1 MSIAAAI
8 STDPSPYI
16 VGQVYDIDPAVFTIW
31 ANVRL
36 DTHPNAREFAASI
49 KARGVLEA
57 ITAWVDEDGALTVER
72 GQRRAVAA
80 AAVGTPTGT
89 VPVRVIARP
98 GEADRITDQLTE
110 NIHRAAM
117 HERETVDAIGQLA
130 LLGVS
135 AAQIA
140 KRTAIKRTTVNAA
153 ITVTAR
159 PETRTRM
166 DELGLTLEQAAIFAE
181 FEDDAD
187 AVAEL
192 TGVATRRWGSLEHTA
207 QQLRDARAEAAQ
219 REQVAATLR
228 AEGLPVLSPEQTP
241 ASVRG
246 LRLAGLRDEQDAP
259 IPEEQW
265 PSIPG
270 AAVVLEAEW
279 VYPDDEA
286 DEDEQDAHLTYVPVW
301 ICTDPATAGL
311 HHPHAHAPAASSSTS
326 AEEDERDAEA
336 AREERRRVIAGNKAW
351 RSAQTVRR
359 EWLAAFLARKS
370 APAGAEALICEAV
383 VTCQPTLRRVMDGC
397 HELMRATL
405 LPGRDESGGY
415 YASVAECEQLAT
427 SPTTA
432 KAATMRT
439 LAAVLIAWESAS
451 GVHTWRGP
459 GTWDRR
465 IMAALI
471 GWGYRASDI
480 EASILPADSPAPEH
494 DDSREPT
501 PVAEPVHNAH

>member
-1 MSIAAAI
+1 MSVAAAI

-16 VGQVYDIDPAVFTIW
+16 VGQVYDIDPAVLTIG

-72 GQRRAVAA
+72 GQRRAVTA

-117 HERETVDAIGQLA
+117 HESETVDAIGQLA

-207 QQLRDARAEAAQ
+207 QQLRDARAEVAQ

-241 ASVRG
+241 ASLRG

-265 PSIPG
+265 PSTPG

-279 VYPDDEA
+279 VYPDDQA

-311 HHPHAHAPAASSSTS
+311 HPAHAPAAPSSLSS
-326 AEEDERDAEA
+326 EQDEREAEA

-370 APAGAEALICEAV
+370 APTGAEALICEAV
-383 VTCQPTLRRVMDGC
+383 VTCQPTLRRAMDGY
-397 HELMRATL
+397 HELMRAIL

-415 YASVAECEQLAT
+415 HASVAECEQLAA

-432 KAATMRT
+432 KAAIMRT

-459 GTWDRR
+459 STWDRR

-480 EASILPADSPAPEH
+480 EASILPADSPDPDD

-501 PVAEPVHNAH
+501 PVAEPVHNNH